1 MPLFVIIGYDVPNS
15 AQKRSELRPR
25 HLARLTALKEQNR
38 LILAGPTPIEH
49 GNSAMS
55 GSLIV
60 AEFDDLASV
69 QAWAADEPYLDGV
82 YSHTEIRPFVQV
94 F

>member
-15 AQKRSELRPR
+15 LEKRSELRPK
-25 HLARLTALKEQNR
+25 HLERLTALKEQNR
-38 LILAGPTPIEH
+38 LILAGPTPIEY
-49 GNSAMS
+49 GKSEMS

-69 QAWAADEPYLDGV
+69 QAWVDAEPYLQGV
-82 YSHTEIRPFVQV
+82 YSHCEVRPFVQV